1 MNQEFVTYDQA
12 LALKEL
18 GFGEPCLLSLNWI
31 NGYNTYTEKSNE
43 PKAWISSNVEI
54 KYDFSQ
60 FKVDFKDVYHVEIQ
74 IPLYQQAF
82 RWFRDKHGLYI
93 HFVPEFYMTGINFN
107 WQILW
112 YLPKEKWTEY
122 VVCNGTMLFGDN
134 GEYPTQ
140 EDAENACL
148 DKLIEIV
155 KNKNE

>member
-1 MNQEFVTYDQA
+1 MDKEFVTYEQA

-18 GFGEPCLLSLNWI
+18 GFD
-31 NGYNTYTEKSNE
+31 EKSLAYWFNE
-43 PKAWISSNVEI
+43 TPLNPEGQCLVYYQKP
-54 KYDFSQ
+54 YDNTKITNGVIREYSWA
-60 FKVDFKDVYHVEIQ
+60 
-74 IPLYQQAF
+74 PLYQQVF
-82 RWFRDKHGLYI
+82 RWFREKHGLYI

-122 VVCNGTMLFGDN
+122 VVSNGTMLFGDN

-148 DKLIEIV
+148 DKLIEII
-155 KNKNE
+155 KNE

>member
-1 MNQEFVTYDQA
+1 MNKEFVTYEQA

-18 GFGEPCLLSLNWI
+18 GFN
-31 NGYNTYTEKSNE
+31 EKSLAYWFNE
-43 PKAWISSNVEI
+43 TPLNPEGQCLVYYQKP
-54 KYDFSQ
+54 YDNTKITNGVIREYSWA
-60 FKVDFKDVYHVEIQ
+60 
-74 IPLYQQAF
+74 PLYQQVF
-82 RWFRDKHGLYI
+82 RWFREKHGLYI

-122 VVCNGTMLFGDN
+122 VVSNGTMLFGDN

-148 DKLIEIV
+148 DKLIEII
-155 KNKNE
+155 KNE

>member
-1 MNQEFVTYDQA
+1 MNKEFVTYEQA

-18 GFGEPCLLSLNWI
+18 GFDEPCLGFYVDKKFSDNIILEPVTQKYNEGFNYHQNSSGSL
-31 NGYNTYTEKSNE
+31 
-43 PKAWISSNVEI
+43 ISA
-54 KYDFSQ
+54 
-60 FKVDFKDVYHVEIQ
+60 
-74 IPLYQQAF
+74 PLYQQAF
-82 RWFRDKHGLYI
+82 KFFREKHGLYI
-93 HFVPEFYMTGINFN
+93 HFAPEFYMTGINFN

-148 DKLIEIV
+148 DELIEIV

>member
-1 MNQEFVTYDQA
+1 MNKEFVTYEQA

-18 GFGEPCLLSLNWI
+18 GFD
-31 NGYNTYTEKSNE
+31 EKSLAYWFNE
-43 PKAWISSNVEI
+43 TPLNPEGQCLVYYQKP
-54 KYDFSQ
+54 YDNTKITNGVIREYSWA
-60 FKVDFKDVYHVEIQ
+60 
-74 IPLYQQAF
+74 PLYQQVF
-82 RWFRDKHGLYI
+82 RWFREKHGLYI

-122 VVCNGTMLFGDN
+122 VVSNGTMLFGDN

-148 DKLIEIV
+148 DKLIEII
-155 KNKNE
+155 KNE